1 MNLNII
7 TAAVMLIAA
16 PVVVHA
22 QDTASIAET
31 TTKSGKLGAPQPGK
45 AMVVFYRPGSLMG
58 VAMGCTVREG
68 QDAAKVEIARLGSGK
83 YWVHAAEPG
92 KHDYRT
98 EGERSDLVT
107 LNVEPGQTY
116 FVKCVIGVGIAAG
129 SARIETADAADFAKK
144 AKGLKLWEPKTD

>member
-1 MNLNII
+1 MKIK
-7 TAAVMLIAA
+7 AFAVALMLTAA
-16 PVVVHA
+16 PVAIHA
-22 QDTASIAET
+22 QDTSTTAEL

-68 QDAAKVEIARLGSGK
+68 QGEAKVEIARLGSGK
-83 YWVHAAEPG
+83 YWVHAADPG

-98 EGERSDLVT
+98 EGERSDLVS
-107 LNVEPGQTY
+107 LNVEAGQTY

-129 SARIETADAADFAKK
+129 SARIETVDASDFAKK
-144 AKGLKLWEPKTD
+144 AKGLKLWEPKAD